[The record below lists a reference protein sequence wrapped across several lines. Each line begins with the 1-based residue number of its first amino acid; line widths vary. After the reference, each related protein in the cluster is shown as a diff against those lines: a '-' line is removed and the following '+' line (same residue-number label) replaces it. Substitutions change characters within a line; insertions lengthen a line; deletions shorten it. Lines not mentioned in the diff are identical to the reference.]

1 MSAITLNKRSLF
13 RIAYFAVGV
22 VGTLVLLEM
31 SGTQRVNS
39 WIILAGWLL
48 LLAGFGIFGNRRTR

>member
-1 MSAITLNKRSLF
+1 VSAITLNKKLLF

-22 VGTLVLLEM
+22 TGTFVLLEM
-31 SGTQRVNS
+31 SGVQRVNS